1 MFFPTTKKEFLKE
14 GTKAFTLIELLA
26 VIFIISFFS
35 AFVVL
40 NKGKSQATLTLEK
53 TAFQIAQNIRRT
65 EELAIAAQFF
75 NGSYPVGGY
84 GIRFE
89 KGANSYTIFADVNQ
103 DGNYSSNELIEDV
116 VLDNLITIND
126 LLPSSPAVA
135 IFKAPDP
142 TVVLPGGTE
151 NISIKISATGI
162 DLEKTILVNSLGII
176 EIQ

>member
-1 MFFPTTKKEFLKE
+1 MFFTTNAKRCLN
-14 GTKAFTLIELLA
+14 GNIRAFTLLELLV

-35 AFVVL
+35 AFVVF
-40 NKGKSQATLTLEK
+40 NKGKSEATLTLERA
-53 TAFQIAQNIRRT
+53 TFQIAQDIRRT

-89 KGANSYTIFADVNQ
+89 KGANSYIIFADVNQ
-103 DGNYSSNELIEDV
+103 DGNYSDNELIENI
-116 VLDNLITIND
+116 VLDNLITITD
-126 LLPSSPAVA
+126 LLPNSPSVA

-142 TVVLPGGTE
+142 SVVLPGGAE

-162 DLEKTILVNSLGII
+162 DLEKTISVNSLGVI